1 MKKIFLV
8 VLIVLFG
15 CASIPQEQYDMLQG
29 TWMRE
34 DGATITFNG
43 RNWETVDMTNGGAGY
58 GTFEIRKDNRIQF
71 THTYIQNL
79 KFPISDYLSVPGWRT
94 SSGPEGNE
102 RIKEFQIRALE
113 EFNRLYPERV
123 LQRDP
128 EKYTPENNYST
139 YGEPI
144 SSTGGAPRDYILEG
158 NSLTLIQNYRSAQP
172 VRSYDPSFFEEPF
185 NGVFI
190 RQ

>member
-1 MKKIFLV
+1 MKKIVGLLV

-29 TWMRE
+29 TWVRE

-43 RNWETVDMTNGGAGY
+43 RNWETVDMTNGSAGY
-58 GTFEIRKDNRIQF
+58 GTFEIRKNNRIQF
-71 THTYIQNL
+71 THTYILNL
-79 KFPISDYLSVPGWRT
+79 KFPASEYNQGWKTTR
-94 SSGPEGNE
+94 E
-102 RIKEFQIRALE
+102 IKEFQMRALE
-113 EFNRLYPERV
+113 EYNRLYPERV

-128 EKYTPENNYST
+128 ENINDIW
-139 YGEPI
+139 GGWGGPI
-144 SSTGGAPRDYILEG
+144 GSFGGAPRDYILEG
-158 NSLTLIQNYRSAQP
+158 NRLILIQTYIG
-172 VRSYDPSFFEEPF
+172 PSPIWVLEPF

>member
-1 MKKIFLV
+1 MKKIVGLLV

-29 TWMRE
+29 TWVRE

-43 RNWETVDMTNGGAGY
+43 RNWETVDLVNGGAGY
-58 GTFEIRKDNRIQF
+58 GTFEIRKNNRIQF
-71 THTYIQNL
+71 THTLIQNL
-79 KFPISDYLSVPGWRT
+79 KLPVSEYLSVPGWR
-94 SSGPEGNE
+94 GGRVE
-102 RIKEFQIRALE
+102 IKEFQMRALE

-123 LQRDP
+123 LQYDP
-128 EKYTPENNYST
+128 EKYTPEGIFQP

-144 SSTGGAPRDYILEG
+144 GSIGGAPRDYILEG
-158 NSLTLIQNYRSAQP
+158 NSLTLIQYYPPRES
-172 VRSYDPSFFEEPF
+172 SYDRSFLDKPF

>member
-1 MKKIFLV
+1 MKKIVGLLV

-29 TWMRE
+29 TWVRE

-43 RNWETVDMTNGGAGY
+43 RNWETVDLANGSAGY

-79 KFPISDYLSVPGWRT
+79 KFPISDYLSGWATYWEPGG
-94 SSGPEGNE
+94 SEK
-102 RIKEFQIRALE
+102 IVEFQMRALE

-123 LQRDP
+123 LQYDP
-128 EKYTPENNYST
+128 EKYTPENNYQA

-144 SSTGGAPRDYILEG
+144 GSIGGWLHEYIIEG
-158 NSLTLIQNYRSAQP
+158 NSLTVIQIFFLPETKAQNQ
-172 VRSYDPSFFEEPF
+172 SWLLEPF
-185 NGVFI
+185 IGTFI

>member
-8 VLIVLFG
+8 VLSFVLFG

-43 RNWETVDMTNGGAGY
+43 RNWETVDMTNGSAGY

-71 THTYIQNL
+71 THTCILNL
-79 KFPISDYLSVPGWRT
+79 KMPVSDYPQRWYSTIEL
-94 SSGPEGNE
+94 
-102 RIKEFQIRALE
+102 KEFQMRAMGD
-113 EFNRLYPERV
+113 FNRLYPERV
-123 LQRDP
+123 LQYDP
-128 EKYTPENNYST
+128 EKYTPENNYNT
-139 YGEPI
+139 YGE
-144 SSTGGAPRDYILEG
+144 SSTSTGGTVREYILER
-158 NSLTLIQNYRSAQP
+158 NNLTLIQIYQTPASSW
-172 VRSYDPSFFEEPF
+172 VVEPF

>member
-1 MKKIFLV
+1 MKKIFLVVLV

-29 TWMRE
+29 TWVRE

-43 RNWETVDMTNGGAGY
+43 RNWETVDLVNGGAGY
-58 GTFEIRKDNRIQF
+58 GTFKFEIRNGKNCIQF
-71 THTYIQNL
+71 INTYILNL
-79 KFPISDYLSVPGWRT
+79 KMPVSDYPQRWNSTIEL
-94 SSGPEGNE
+94 
-102 RIKEFQIRALE
+102 KEFQMRALE

-128 EKYTPENNYST
+128 EKDTLR
-139 YGEPI
+139 YGELNGSYGYNI
-144 SSTGGAPRDYILEG
+144 REYILEG
-158 NSLTLIQNYRSAQP
+158 NSLTLIQIYQTPADTW
-172 VRSYDPSFFEEPF
+172 VEEPI

>member
-1 MKKIFLV
+1 MKKIVSLLV

-29 TWMRE
+29 TWVRE

-43 RNWETVDMTNGGAGY
+43 RNWETVDMTNGSAGY

-71 THTYIQNL
+71 THTYILNL
-79 KFPISDYLSVPGWRT
+79 KMPVFDYNQRWHSRIDGT
-94 SSGPEGNE
+94 D
-102 RIKEFQIRALE
+102 RIKEFQIKALE

-123 LQRDP
+123 LQYDP
-128 EKYTPENNYST
+128 ENYPPSG
-139 YGEPI
+139 YSMPG

-172 VRSYDPSFFEEPF
+172 VRSHDPSFFEEPF